1 MGAPDLLPEDIE
13 DIENIEEW
21 TPPPSMTPNSS
32 LNAHGNVMTL
42 PSLQDS
48 AASSKPMPAPLTLQQ
63 AQKVSDEAL
72 AVHLEDAGFE
82 MIVDNYSV
90 DDEEVD
96 EEEEEEDSDEVQHNE
111 MAEINPSSD
120 SVRDIE

>member
-32 LNAHGNVMTL
+32 LNANANVMTL

-82 MIVDNYSV
+82 MIVDNYS
-90 DDEEVD
+90 DD

-111 MAEINPSSD
+111 MAEINLSSD